1 MKSKTSFSRYS
12 SQVAR
17 PPVISGYV
25 YSWVTRSI
33 WPLLRFFGFL
43 VKILRS
49 DFSALKLQLG
59 PILCEITFFSSL
71 STLVTYL
78 WIKLDFKPI
87 SQQPFLIWSDIFQF
101 LGFYYDILGC
111 SQFWGQS
118 VTRMARM
125 VMYRDSGS
133 TFSSIEATWSYKLD
147 HLVRKMTVLGAQ
159 TSLICIK
166 M

>member
-1 MKSKTSFSRYS
+1 MKSKTSFTRYS

-118 VTRMARM
+118 VTRMA
-125 VMYRDSGS
+125 
-133 TFSSIEATWSYKLD
+133 
-147 HLVRKMTVLGAQ
+147 
-159 TSLICIK
+159 ICITVFSTIWAFSEHCIALLSVTEHCSRNAHCWK
-166 M
+166 VLQDLII